1 MVSLYTIKETKIVEQ
16 VIKHSKFIAVIVPID
31 NEDSIKEII
40 QSYKEEYPKANHYCY
55 AFIKENEKG
64 MSDDKEPAKTA
75 GAPMLQVLE
84 KENLINVLAI
94 VIRYFGGIKLGP
106 GGLIRAYSSSVQEV
120 LTNVEKVKV
129 EQGYQITIQFPFEQE
144 KQINYVL
151 KNSKILT
158 KTYQDKCYYQVEI
171 KKEKLEQLKNIVT
184 IINQQEKLIT
194 KKDTNQ

>member
-171 KKEKLEQLKNIVT
+171 TKEKLEQLKNIVT